1 MITEQHLKRELTVGI
16 ICLDIYPVGDDVLAV
31 IKGGDMPHIGCTVLS
46 VPRESLSGDGHISCT
61 SSVIN
66 VTGHKDEQICR
77 LVADSIASACE
88 VTTVCS
94 GGFHIDNITEE
105 GINEV
110 LRAVRDMISEL
121 SDTSVPAA

>member
-1 MITEQHLKRELTVGI
+1 MITEQHLKKELTAGN

-31 IKGGDMPHIGCTVLS
+31 IQGGDRPHIGCTVLS
-46 VPRESLSGDGHISCT
+46 APRKSLRGDGSISCT

-66 VTGHKDEQICR
+66 VIGHKDEHICR
-77 LVADSIASACE
+77 IVSESIASKLG

-121 SDTSVPAA
+121 NDTLAPTA

>member
-1 MITEQHLKRELTVGI
+1 MITEQHLKKELTAGN

-31 IKGGDMPHIGCTVLS
+31 IQGGDRPHIGCTVLS
-46 VPRESLSGDGHISCT
+46 VPRKSLRGDGHISCT

-77 LVADSIASACE
+77 FVSDSIASAWE

-105 GINEV
+105 VINEV

-121 SDTSVPAA
+121 SDTSAPTV